1 MLWKIDLWLYL
12 KRYVHMKTNNI
23 TRENNMNNKIHAF
36 SNFLLNLAWIVSSM
50 NQSMFKPYHLFLSK
64 LNNTLLKDTTNIL
77 RCYIKIIKY
86 NMIVELPI
94 VKSNLT
100 FSRFTGKTLCVDYFG
115 CVFVNCFP
123 NSKFIF
129 VWLPKLMILYLVV
142 LYEVMILS
150 SKCRV
155 LLNKEWLYEF
165 ALFIII

>member
-1 MLWKIDLWLYL
+1 M
-12 KRYVHMKTNNI
+12 
-23 TRENNMNNKIHAF
+23 NKIHSF
-36 SNFLLNLAWIVSSM
+36 SNFLFNLAWIVSSM

-94 VKSNLT
+94 VKSNLA